1 MWVFTTHGFYSVVS
15 TPDDPTVVL
24 VRARDKD
31 SITELINAIDAGDGM
46 AHYPD
51 ESILTTP
58 YRDYPY
64 RIVLLRD
71 DWVHYLEMY
80 AYRELTYPN
89 FKEACSDAGLAPRKL
104 EALGDVWYTMYSTWA
119 ERPAKEKNA
128 WA

>member
-1 MWVFTTHGFYSVVS
+1 MWVYTIHGFYSVVS

-31 SITELINAIDAGDGM
+31 SLTNLAAALATGEGQGEYTE
-46 AHYPD
+46 
-51 ESILTTP
+51 ETILTTP

-64 RIVLLRD
+64 RTVMLRD

-80 AYRELTYPN
+80 AYKDLVYSN
-89 FKEACSDAGLAPRKL
+89 FKQACEDAGMGFRKL
-104 EALGDVWYTMYSTWA
+104 DALGHVWYTMYSEWA
-119 ERPAKEKNA
+119 TRPAKEKNA

>member
-31 SITELINAIDAGDGM
+31 SLTNLTAALGADAGLAD
-46 AHYPD
+46 YPD

-80 AYRELTYPN
+80 AYRDLTYPN
-89 FKEACSDAGLAPRKL
+89 FKSARKQAGMPPHRLS
-104 EALGDVWYTMYSTWA
+104 ALGDVWYTMYSDWA

>member
-24 VRARDKD
+24 VRARDKG
-31 SITELINAIDAGDGM
+31 SLANLIGANDYGTAE
-46 AHYPD
+46 YPE
-51 ESILTTP
+51 ESVLTTP

-64 RIVLLRD
+64 RLVMLRD

-80 AYRELTYPN
+80 AYRDLTYTN
-89 FKEACSDAGLAPRKL
+89 FKDACHTAGFPKRKL
-104 EALGDVWYTMYSTWA
+104 GALGDVWYTMYSEWA
-119 ERPAKEKNA
+119 DRPDREKNA

>member
-15 TPDDPTVVL
+15 TPDDPSVVL
-24 VRARDKD
+24 VRARSKD
-31 SITELINAIDAGDGM
+31 SITNLTGALLTSDGM
-46 AHYPD
+46 ADYPD

-64 RIVLLRD
+64 RIVMLRD

-80 AYRELTYPN
+80 AYRDLTYPN
-89 FKEACSDAGLAPRKL
+89 FKDACKDAGMPQHRLS
-104 EALGDVWYTMYSTWA
+104 ALGDVWYTMYSDWS

>member
-31 SITELINAIDAGDGM
+31 SLANLIGAVRVGDGM
-46 AHYPD
+46 ADYPE

-64 RIVLLRD
+64 RLVMLRD

-80 AYRELTYPN
+80 AYRDLTYTN
-89 FKEACSDAGLAPRKL
+89 FKDACKSAGFPKRKL
-104 EALGDVWYTMYSTWA
+104 GALGEVWYTMYSEWA
-119 ERPAKEKNA
+119 DRPDREKNA

>member
-64 RIVLLRD
+64 RIVLLRA
-71 DWVHYLEMY
+71 DWVH
-80 AYRELTYPN
+80 
-89 FKEACSDAGLAPRKL
+89 
-104 EALGDVWYTMYSTWA
+104 
-119 ERPAKEKNA
+119 
-128 WA
+128 